1 MSTRRMIGLNV
12 FDAAIERMIE
22 VYESGA
28 RVVVSMSGGKDSTC
42 SLEIC
47 LLAAQMT
54 GRLPVE
60 AVSRDEEIMFPGTYE
75 YLDRIHSNPDVDF
88 HHLVAGQPIINA
100 FNRHQPYWWVFDD
113 RLDPEQWVR
122 QPPAYAERI
131 DDINIEAMTTK
142 ARFPVEEGQTLVS
155 VIGLR
160 VQESRGRLYGLHSS
174 GGYMT
179 KPHPRTGVRLAR
191 PIYDWTDSD
200 VWRAIQ
206 VNGWDYNEA
215 YNQMHRLGVPRSRLR
230 IGPPSMSAAG
240 ANQLRMAATA
250 WPNWWD
256 KVVDRLPGMQTAAQ
270 YGIKVLSPI
279 RQHGESWEE
288 CFRRTCILEA
298 PAWISER
305 AAKAA
310 QRILSTHSHHSTSPL
325 PEADPCYVCGGSMGS
340 WKQLASMLYNGD
352 PFAMRCTIL
361 PYVEPEFFRPGAGR
375 WNGSPSHA

>member
-1 MSTRRMIGLNV
+1 VSTRRMTGLNV
-12 FDAAIERMIE
+12 FDQAIERMVE

-42 SLEIC
+42 SLEVC

-60 AVSRDEEIMFPGTYE
+60 AVTRDEEIMFPGTYE
-75 YLDRIHSNPDVDF
+75 YLDRVWHRDDVDL

-100 FNRHQPYWWVFDD
+100 FNRQNPYWWVFDD

-122 QPPAYAERI
+122 QPPPYAEHI
-131 DDINIEAMTTK
+131 TDLNIEAMTTK
-142 ARFPVEEGQTLVS
+142 ARFPVAENQTLVS

-179 KPHPRTGVRLAR
+179 KPHHRTGVRLAR
-191 PIYDWTDSD
+191 PIYDWTDGD

-206 VNGWDYNEA
+206 INGWDYNTA
-215 YNQMHRLGVPRSRLR
+215 YDQMHRLGVPRTRLR

-256 KVVDRLPGMQTAAQ
+256 RVVDRLPGMQTAAQ
-270 YGIKVLSPI
+270 YGIRVLSPI
-279 RQHGESWEE
+279 RRADETWEQ
-288 CFRRTCILEA
+288 CYQRTCIDEA
-298 PAWISER
+298 PAWIAER
-305 AAKAA
+305 AVRAA
-310 QRILSTHSHHSTSPL
+310 TRIVSTHKHHSTSPL
-325 PEADPCYVCGGSMGS
+325 PESDPCYVCGGSMGS
-340 WKQLASMLYNGD
+340 WKMLASMLYNGD

-361 PYVEPEFFRPGAGR
+361 NVVEPDFFREGAGK
-375 WNGSPSHA
+375 WNGSPTHS

>member
-1 MSTRRMIGLNV
+1 VSTRRMIGLNV
-12 FDAAIERMIE
+12 FDAAIERMVE
-22 VYESGA
+22 LYESGA

-42 SLEIC
+42 GLEVSVI
-47 LLAAQMT
+47 AAQMT

-60 AVSRDEEIMFPGTYE
+60 AVTRDEEIMFPGTYE
-75 YLDRIHSNPDVDF
+75 YLDRVKQRDDVDL

-100 FNRHQPYWWVFDD
+100 FNRESPYWWVFDD

-122 QPPAYAERI
+122 QPPPYAEYI

-142 ARFPVEEGQTLVS
+142 ARFPVAEGQTLAS

-191 PIYDWTDSD
+191 PIYDWTDGD
-200 VWRAIQ
+200 VWKAIHSQ
-206 VNGWDYNEA
+206 GWDYNVA
-215 YNQMHRLGVPRSRLR
+215 YDAMHRLGVPRTRLR

-256 KVVDRLPGMQTAAQ
+256 RVVDRLPGMQTAAQ

-279 RQHGESWEE
+279 RKHGESWEE

-298 PAWISER
+298 PAWISAR
-305 AAKAA
+305 AARAA
-310 QRILSTHSHHSTSPL
+310 ERILSTHKHHSTSPL
-325 PEADPCYVCGGSMGS
+325 PESDPCYVCGGSMGS

-352 PFAMRCTIL
+352 PFAMRATIL

-375 WNGSPSHA
+375 WNGSPTHS